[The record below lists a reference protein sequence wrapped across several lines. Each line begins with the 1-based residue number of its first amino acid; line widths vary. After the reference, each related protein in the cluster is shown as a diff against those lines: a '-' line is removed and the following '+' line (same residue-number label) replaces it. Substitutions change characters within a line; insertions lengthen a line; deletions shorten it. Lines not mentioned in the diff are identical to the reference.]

1 MAVEDETKRNK
12 TIKIIMMSCPL
23 VAKDEE
29 GEREAFILSFRY
41 REIRTGG
48 RKEMKKGEEMVKVK
62 GKKFKC
68 RARDS

>member
-29 GEREAFILSFRY
+29 GEREAFILSF
-41 REIRTGG
+41 
-48 RKEMKKGEEMVKVK
+48 
-62 GKKFKC
+62 
-68 RARDS
+68 